1 MPDMDRQ
8 NILESF
14 TTMKRTKYQ
23 ELDLSAGFF
32 MVLAVLGAF
41 ILAGLASAWYME
53 HNGHVVTGMT
63 NRIVWGMPHVFAVT
77 LIVAASGILNIASI
91 GSVFGR
97 TVYKPMGRLS
107 GVLAIAVLVGG
118 LIILVLDLGRP
129 ERLIVAMTHYN
140 FSSIFAWNLIL
151 YTGFMAIVAVYL
163 FVQMDRYLSKN
174 QTAYKTAGW
183 FAFVWRLALTTGT
196 GSIFGWLV
204 ARQAY
209 DAAVMAPL
217 FIALS
222 LSLGLAIFIL
232 FLMASCRATGRDL
245 GDRLLMRLSR
255 LLGIFIGVVLYFTA
269 IQVLTNHYAAEHAG
283 IVQFI
288 LRDGGI
294 YTTLFWGVQVL
305 LGALVPLAL
314 IYLPMTAGSRGAIA
328 LASLLVIIGAFAQIY
343 VIIIGGQAFP
353 LVMFPGMEVSS
364 STLDGVVADY
374 TPSLPEIGLG
384 LGGVALALAL
394 AVAAMKVL
402 RLFPTSLAD
411 KVIDPPTS

>member
-1 MPDMDRQ
+1 
-8 NILESF
+8 
-14 TTMKRTKYQ
+14 MKRTKYQ

-32 MVLAVLGAF
+32 AVLGFFGVF
-41 ILAGLASAWYME
+41 ILAGLGSAWYME

-107 GVLAIAVLVGG
+107 GALAIAVLVGG

-129 ERLIVAMTHYN
+129 DRLIVAMSYYN

-151 YTGFMAIVAVYL
+151 YTGFMAIVGAYL
-163 FVQMDRYLSKN
+163 FVQMDRYLARN
-174 QTAYKTAGW
+174 KTVTKTFGW
-183 FAFVWRLALTTGT
+183 FAFVWRLVLTTGT

-232 FLMASCRATGRDL
+232 VLMATYKATGRAI
-245 GDRLLMRLSR
+245 GDKLLVRLARLM
-255 LLGIFIGVVLYFTA
+255 GIFAAAVLYFTA
-269 IQVLTNHYAAEHAG
+269 IQHMTNNYAAEHAG
-283 IVQFI
+283 IEQFI

-294 YTTLFWGVQVL
+294 YTTLFWVVQVFLGGL
-305 LGALVPLAL
+305 LPIAL
-314 IYLPMTAGSRGAIA
+314 IYLPATGGSRAVIA
-328 LASLLVIIGAFAQIY
+328 LASLLIIIGAFAQVY

-353 LVMFPGMEVSS
+353 LVMFPGMQVQS
-364 STLDGVVADY
+364 STFDGVVAHY
-374 TPSLPEIGLG
+374 APSLPEIGLG
-384 LGGVALALAL
+384 LGGVALALAI

-402 RLFPTSLAD
+402 RLLPVSLAD
-411 KVIDPPTS
+411 NVVDPHTS